1 MRDNGRVRAV
11 LAVLL
16 LVSLTLTILDIRS
29 GDGALLKTVRSISAN
44 LIAPIQQG
52 LFNAVNPVRIF
63 FSDYSELIDARQ
75 RARELEAQ
83 NVELLEKLKTSDDA
97 RRRASELDALLDIA
111 GSGSYR
117 LVPAQV
123 IGIGPRQDFS
133 WTITIDAGS
142 NDGITSNMTV
152 LNGEGL
158 IGRTSTVT
166 QTTATVILLIDKS
179 SRVGARI
186 SGRGELGFASGQDL
200 PGQIEFELFDAIA
213 KIEVNDV
220 LLTWGSEDGQPF
232 AGGVPIGRVSSVESK
247 PGLLTK
253 SAVIEP
259 FVDFSKL
266 DLVGVVVDSPRVDPR
281 PIVGPTPETALPSET
296 ETE

>member
-1 MRDNGRVRAV
+1 MRDNGRIRAV

-29 GDGALLKTVRSISAN
+29 SEGALLKTIRSVSAN
-44 LIAPIQQG
+44 IVAPLQEG
-52 LFNAVNPVRIF
+52 LFAVINPVRDF
-63 FSDYSELIDARQ
+63 FVDYSELINARQ

-111 GSGSYR
+111 GIGSYR

-123 IGIGPRQDFS
+123 IAIGPKQEFS
-133 WTITIDAGS
+133 WTITIDVGT
-142 NDGITSNMTV
+142 NDGVAPNMTV

-158 IGRTSTVT
+158 IGRTSAVT
-166 QTTATVILLIDKS
+166 KTSSTVILVIDKS

-200 PGQIEFELFDAIA
+200 PNEIEFELFDPIA
-213 KIEVNDV
+213 KMEVDDI

-232 AGGVPIGRVSSVESK
+232 AGGVPIGRVVSVESK

-253 SAVIEP
+253 SAII
-259 FVDFSKL
+259 
-266 DLVGVVVDSPRVDPR
+266 DPY
-281 PIVGPTPETALPSET
+281 
-296 ETE
+296 

>member
-1 MRDNGRVRAV
+1 MRDNGRIRAV

-29 GDGALLKTVRSISAN
+29 SEGALLKTARSFSAN
-44 LIAPIQQG
+44 LIAPVQEGI
-52 LFNAVNPVRIF
+52 FNAVNPIRVF
-63 FSDYSELIDARQ
+63 FGDYSDLVNVRQ

-111 GSGSYR
+111 GIGSYR
-117 LVPAQV
+117 LVPARV
-123 IGIGPRQDFS
+123 IAIGPKQDFS
-133 WTITIDAGS
+133 WTITIDVGS
-142 NDGITSNMTV
+142 NDGITPNMTV

-166 QTTATVILLIDKS
+166 QTTSTVILLIDKS

-186 SGRGELGFASGQDL
+186 SGRGELGFASGEDL
-200 PGQIEFELFDAIA
+200 PNEIQFELFDPIA
-213 KIEVNDV
+213 KIEVNDI

-232 AGGVPIGRVSSVESK
+232 AGGVPIGRVVSVESK

-253 SAVIEP
+253 SAVIDP
-259 FVDFSKL
+259 FVNFSRL
-266 DLVGVVVDSPRVDPR
+266 DLVGVVIASPRVDPR
-281 PIVGPTPETALPSET
+281 PKIGPVPEVVLDNEAEA
-296 ETE
+296 E

>member
-1 MRDNGRVRAV
+1 MRDNGRIRAV

-29 GDGALLKTVRSISAN
+29 SEGALLKSLRSVSAN
-44 LIAPIQQG
+44 VIAPVQEG
-52 LFNAVNPVRIF
+52 LFRVINPVRDF
-63 FSDYSELIDARQ
+63 FVDYAQLINARQ
-75 RARELEAQ
+75 RASDLEAQ

-111 GSGSYR
+111 GIGSYR

-123 IGIGPRQDFS
+123 IAIGPKQDFS
-133 WTITIDAGS
+133 WTITIDVGT
-142 NDGITSNMTV
+142 NDGITPNMTV

-166 QTTATVILLIDKS
+166 PTTATVILVIDKS

-186 SGRGELGFASGQDL
+186 SGKGELGFASGQDL
-200 PGQIEFELFDAIA
+200 PNEIEFELFDPIA
-213 KIEVNDV
+213 KMEVNDI

-232 AGGVPIGRVSSVESK
+232 AGGVPIGKVVSVESK

-253 SAVIEP
+253 SAVIDP
-259 FVDFSKL
+259 YVNFSRL
-266 DLVGVVVDSPRVDPR
+266 DLVGVVVDAPRVDPR
-281 PIVGPTPETALPSET
+281 PTIGPTTEAAVET
-296 ETE
+296 EEVPQ